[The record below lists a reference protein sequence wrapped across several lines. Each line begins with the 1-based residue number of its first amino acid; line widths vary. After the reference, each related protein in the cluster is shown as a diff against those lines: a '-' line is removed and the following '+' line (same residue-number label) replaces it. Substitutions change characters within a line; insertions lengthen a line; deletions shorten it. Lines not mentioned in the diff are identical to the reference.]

1 MRNQS
6 ISKINM
12 PVGAKKIIENLTK
25 HGFEAYVVGG
35 CVRDSLLGY
44 SPKDW
49 DICTSATP
57 EVIKELHSHTIDT
70 GLKHGTVSVVESDGI
85 YEVTTFRVDGVYSDN
100 RRPDAVEFVTDLKM
114 DLSRRDFTVNAMA
127 YNDEAG
133 VIDYYGGLSDLAERK
148 IKCVGNA
155 GDRFDEDALRI
166 LRAIRFSSVYG
177 FLIEHST
184 SRAIHDKAALLQ
196 NIASERIR
204 SELCKTIVFGQRAAD
219 VLLEYSDVVSIIIP
233 EIEPC
238 IGFVQNNR
246 FHKYDVYEHMVRA
259 MEAYAGRDLSVKFA
273 LLIHDIGKP
282 LCYTEDENGGHFYGH
297 SVPSHDIAERVVDRL
312 KFDNKTKEAI
322 LELVL
327 YHDSVIEPTAKT
339 VKRWLN
345 RIGAE
350 RLSQLLDVKMADIA
364 AHADN
369 TQTERINQY
378 LSVRGIAK
386 EIIVS
391 EQCFQLKDL
400 EINGRDIMSLGIEEG
415 KRVGEILN
423 CLLEGVIA
431 GDIDNTYGALLK
443 CAREIIEKEVTK

>member
-12 PVGAKKIIENLTK
+12 PVGAKRIIENLTK

-57 EVIKELHSHTIDT
+57 EIIKELHSRTIDT

-85 YEVTTFRVDGVYSDN
+85 YEVTTFRVDGAYSDN
-100 RRPDAVEFVTDLKM
+100 RRPDTVEFVTDLKT
-114 DLSRRDFTVNAMA
+114 DLSRRDFTINAMA

-133 VIDYYGGLSDLAERK
+133 VIDYYGGLSDLAEHK
-148 IKCVGNA
+148 IKCVGSA

-177 FLIEHST
+177 FSIEHDT
-184 SRAIHDKAALLQ
+184 SKAIHDKVALLQ

-204 SELCKTIVFGQRAAD
+204 SELCKTIVFGHNAAD

-233 EIEPC
+233 EIAPC

-259 MEAYAGRDLSVKFA
+259 MEAYTGCDLSVKFA

-297 SVPSHDIAERVVDRL
+297 SVPSHDTAEQVVDRL

-350 RLSQLLDVKMADIA
+350 RLFQLLDVKMADIA

-369 TQTERINQY
+369 TQTARINQY
-378 LSVRGIAK
+378 LSVREIAK
-386 EIIVS
+386 EIIAS

-415 KRVGEILN
+415 RQVGRILN
-423 CLLEGVIA
+423 YLLEGVIA

>member
-1 MRNQS
+1 M
-6 ISKINM
+6 
-12 PVGAKKIIENLTK
+12 T
-25 HGFEAYVVGG
+25 
-35 CVRDSLLGY
+35 CRDCAFVF
-44 SPKDW
+44 D
-49 DICTSATP
+49 
-57 EVIKELHSHTIDT
+57 KEH
-70 GLKHGTVSVVESDGI
+70 
-85 YEVTTFRVDGVYSDN
+85 
-100 RRPDAVEFVTDLKM
+100 
-114 DLSRRDFTVNAMA
+114 
-127 YNDEAG
+127 
-133 VIDYYGGLSDLAERK
+133 K
-148 IKCVGNA
+148 IKCVGSA

-177 FLIEHST
+177 FSIEHDT
-184 SRAIHDKAALLQ
+184 SKAIHDKAALLQ

-204 SELCKTIVFGQRAAD
+204 SELCKTIVFGQRAAE

-259 MEAYAGRDLSVKFA
+259 MEAYAGHDLSVKFA

-297 SVPSHDIAERVVDRL
+297 SVPSHDIAEQVVDRL
-312 KFDNKTKEAI
+312 KFDNKTKDEV

-327 YHDSVIEPTAKT
+327 YHDSAIEPTAKT

-378 LSVRGIAK
+378 LSVREIAK
-386 EIIVS
+386 EVIAS

-400 EINGRDIMSLGIEEG
+400 EINGRDVMSLDVEEG
-415 KRVGEILN
+415 RQVGRILN
-423 CLLEGVIA
+423 YLLEGVIA

-443 CAREIIEKEVTK
+443 YAREIIEKEVTK

>member
-12 PVGAKKIIENLTK
+12 PVGAKRIIENLTK

-44 SPKDW
+44 SPNDW

-177 FLIEHST
+177 FSIEHST

-204 SELCKTIVFGQRAAD
+204 SELCKTIVFGQRAAN

-282 LCYTEDENGGHFYGH
+282 RMKTEVICGH

>member
-12 PVGAKKIIENLTK
+12 PVGAKRIIENLTK

-57 EVIKELHSHTIDT
+57 EIIKELHSRTIDT

-85 YEVTTFRVDGVYSDN
+85 YEVTTFRVDGAYSDN
-100 RRPDAVEFVTDLKM
+100 RRPDTVEFVTDLKM
-114 DLSRRDFTVNAMA
+114 DLSRRDFTINAMA

-133 VIDYYGGLSDLAERK
+133 VIDYYGGLSDLAEHK
-148 IKCVGNA
+148 IKCVGSA

-177 FLIEHST
+177 FSIEHDT
-184 SRAIHDKAALLQ
+184 SKAIHDKVALLQ

-204 SELCKTIVFGQRAAD
+204 SELCKTIVFGHSAAD

-233 EIEPC
+233 EIAPC

-259 MEAYAGRDLSVKFA
+259 MEAYTGCDLSVKFA

-297 SVPSHDIAERVVDRL
+297 SVPSHDIAEQVVDRL

-369 TQTERINQY
+369 TQTARINQY
-378 LSVRGIAK
+378 LSVREIAK
-386 EIIVS
+386 EIIAS

-415 KRVGEILN
+415 RQVGRILN
-423 CLLEGVIA
+423 YLLEGVIA

>member
-12 PVGAKKIIENLTK
+12 PVGAKRIIENLTK

-57 EVIKELHSHTIDT
+57 EVIKELHNRTIDT

-100 RRPDAVEFVTDLKM
+100 RRPDTVEFVTDLKM
-114 DLSRRDFTVNAMA
+114 DLSRRDFTINAMA

-133 VIDYYGGLSDLAERK
+133 IIDYYGGLSDLAEHK
-148 IKCVGNA
+148 IKCVGSA

-177 FLIEHST
+177 FSIEHDT
-184 SRAIHDKAALLQ
+184 SKAIHDKAALLQ

-204 SELCKTIVFGQRAAD
+204 GELCKTIVFGQRAAD

-259 MEAYAGRDLSVKFA
+259 MEAYAGHDLSVKFA

-297 SVPSHDIAERVVDRL
+297 SVPSHDIAEQVVDRL
-312 KFDNKTKEAI
+312 KFDNKTKEAV

-327 YHDSVIEPTAKT
+327 YHDSAIEPTTKT

-378 LSVRGIAK
+378 LSVREITKEVIAL
-386 EIIVS
+386 

-400 EINGRDIMSLGIEEG
+400 EINGRDVISLGVEEG
-415 KRVGEILN
+415 RQVGRILN
-423 CLLEGVIA
+423 YLLEGVIA

-443 CAREIIEKEVTK
+443 YAREIIEKEVTK

>member
-6 ISKINM
+6 TLKIDM
-12 PVGAKKIIENLTK
+12 PVGAKRIIGNLTK
-25 HGFEAYVVGG
+25 HGFEAYIVGG
-35 CVRDSLLGY
+35 CVRDSLLGCY
-44 SPKDW
+44 PKDW

-57 EVIKELHSHTIDT
+57 ETVKELHSRTIDT
-70 GLKHGTVSVVESDGI
+70 GLKHGTVSVIESDGI
-85 YEVTTFRVDGVYSDN
+85 YEVTTFRIDGVYSDN
-100 RRPDAVEFVTDLKM
+100 RRPDRVEFVTDLKM

-127 YNDEAG
+127 YNDETG
-133 VIDYYGGLSDLAERK
+133 IIDYYGGISDLKEHK

-166 LRAIRFSSVYG
+166 LRAIRFSAVYD
-177 FLIEHST
+177 FSIEHDT
-184 SRAIHDKAALLQ
+184 SEAIHDKVTLLR
-196 NIASERIR
+196 NIASERIQ
-204 SELCKTIVFGQRAAD
+204 SELCKTIVFGQRAAGI
-219 VLLEYSDVVSIIIP
+219 LLEYSDIVSTIIP
-233 EIEPC
+233 EIAPC
-238 IGFVQNNR
+238 IGFVQNNK

-259 MEAYAGRDLSVKFA
+259 MEAYSGHSLPVKFA

-312 KFDNKTKEAI
+312 KFDNKTKEAV

-345 RIGAE
+345 KIGAE

-369 TQTERINQY
+369 TQTARINQY
-378 LSVRGIAK
+378 LAVREIAK
-386 EIIVS
+386 EVIAS
-391 EQCFQLKDL
+391 EQCFRLKDL
-400 EINGRDIMSLGIEEG
+400 EINGRDVMSLGVEEG
-415 KRVGEILN
+415 KRVGKILN
-423 CLLEGVIA
+423 CLLEGVIS
-431 GDIDNTYGALLK
+431 GDIDNTYEALLK

>member
-12 PVGAKKIIENLTK
+12 PVGAKRIIENLTK

-57 EVIKELHSHTIDT
+57 EVIKELHNRTIDT

-100 RRPDAVEFVTDLKM
+100 RRPDTVEFVTDLKM
-114 DLSRRDFTVNAMA
+114 DLSRRDFTINAMA

-133 VIDYYGGLSDLAERK
+133 IIDYYGGLSDLAEHK
-148 IKCVGNA
+148 IKCVGSA

-177 FLIEHST
+177 FSVEHDT
-184 SRAIHDKAALLQ
+184 SKAIHDKAALLQ

-204 SELCKTIVFGQRAAD
+204 SELCKTIVFGQRTAD

-259 MEAYAGRDLSVKFA
+259 MEAYAGHDLSVKFA

-297 SVPSHDIAERVVDRL
+297 SVPSHDIAEQVVDRL
-312 KFDNKTKEAI
+312 KFDNKTKDEV

-327 YHDSVIEPTAKT
+327 YHDSAIEPTAKT

-350 RLSQLLDVKMADIA
+350 RLS
-364 AHADN
+364 
-369 TQTERINQY
+369 
-378 LSVRGIAK
+378 
-386 EIIVS
+386 
-391 EQCFQLKDL
+391 
-400 EINGRDIMSLGIEEG
+400 
-415 KRVGEILN
+415 
-423 CLLEGVIA
+423 
-431 GDIDNTYGALLK
+431 
-443 CAREIIEKEVTK
+443 

>member
-1 MRNQS
+1 
-6 ISKINM
+6 M
-12 PVGAKKIIENLTK
+12 PVGAKRIIENLTK

-57 EVIKELHSHTIDT
+57 EVIKELHGRTIDT

-100 RRPDAVEFVTDLKM
+100 RRPDTVEFVTDLKM
-114 DLSRRDFTVNAMA
+114 DLSRRDFTINAMA

-148 IKCVGNA
+148 IKCVGSA

-166 LRAIRFSSVYG
+166 LRAIRFSAVYG
-177 FLIEHST
+177 FSIEHDT
-184 SRAIHDKAALLQ
+184 SKAIHDKAALLQ
-196 NIASERIR
+196 NIASEQIR

-219 VLLEYSDVVSIIIP
+219 VLLEYSDVVSIMIP
-233 EIEPC
+233 EIAPC
-238 IGFVQNNR
+238 VGFVQNNR

-259 MEAYAGRDLSVKFA
+259 MEAYAGHDLSVKFA

-297 SVPSHDIAERVVDRL
+297 SAPSHDIAEQVVDRL
-312 KFDNKTKEAI
+312 KFDNKTKEAV

-327 YHDSVIEPTAKT
+327 YHDSAIEPTAKT

-378 LSVRGIAK
+378 LSVREIAK
-386 EIIVS
+386 EVIAS

-400 EINGRDIMSLGIEEG
+400 EINGRDVMSLGVEEG
-415 KRVGEILN
+415 RQVGRILN
-423 CLLEGVIA
+423 YLLEGVIA

-443 CAREIIEKEVTK
+443 CVREIIEKEVTK

>member
-12 PVGAKKIIENLTK
+12 PVGAKRIIENLTK

-57 EVIKELHSHTIDT
+57 EVIKELHSRTIDT

-85 YEVTTFRVDGVYSDN
+85 YEVTTFRVDGEYSDN
-100 RRPDAVEFVTDLKM
+100 RRPDTVEFVTDLKM
-114 DLSRRDFTVNAMA
+114 DLSRRDFTINAMA

-133 VIDYYGGLSDLAERK
+133 IIDYYGGLSDLAEHK
-148 IKCVGNA
+148 IKCVGSA

-177 FLIEHST
+177 FSIEHDT
-184 SRAIHDKAALLQ
+184 SKAIHDKAALLQ

-204 SELCKTIVFGQRAAD
+204 SELCKTIVFGRRAAE

-259 MEAYAGRDLSVKFA
+259 MEAYAGHDLSVKFA

-297 SVPSHDIAERVVDRL
+297 SVPSHDIAEQVVDRL
-312 KFDNKTKEAI
+312 KFDNKTKDEV

-327 YHDSVIEPTAKT
+327 YHDSAIEPTAKT

-378 LSVRGIAK
+378 LSVREIAK
-386 EIIVS
+386 EVIAS

-400 EINGRDIMSLGIEEG
+400 EINGRDVMSLGVEEG
-415 KRVGEILN
+415 RQVGRILN
-423 CLLEGVIA
+423 YLLEGVIA

-443 CAREIIEKEVTK
+443 YAREIIEKEVTK

>member
-12 PVGAKKIIENLTK
+12 PVGAKRIIENLTK

-57 EVIKELHSHTIDT
+57 EVIKELHNRTIDT

-100 RRPDAVEFVTDLKM
+100 RRPDTVEFVTDLKM
-114 DLSRRDFTVNAMA
+114 DLSRRDFTINAMA

-133 VIDYYGGLSDLAERK
+133 VIDYYGGLSDLAEHK
-148 IKCVGNA
+148 IKCVGSA

-177 FLIEHST
+177 FSIEHDT
-184 SRAIHDKAALLQ
+184 SKAIHDKAALLQ
-196 NIASERIR
+196 NIASERIQ

-259 MEAYAGRDLSVKFA
+259 MEAYAGHDLSVKFA

-297 SVPSHDIAERVVDRL
+297 SVPSHDIAEQVVDRL
-312 KFDNKTKEAI
+312 KFDNKTKETV

-327 YHDSVIEPTAKT
+327 YHDSAIEPTTKT

-378 LSVRGIAK
+378 LSVREIAK
-386 EIIVS
+386 EVIAS

-400 EINGRDIMSLGIEEG
+400 EINGRDVMSLGVEEG
-415 KRVGEILN
+415 RQVGRILN
-423 CLLEGVIA
+423 YLLEGVIA

-443 CAREIIEKEVTK
+443 YAREIIEKEVTK